1 MVLIMRQVS
10 FKKGIAAPLLAL
22 MILISFPIQA
32 YAENKPLRVAFSAY
46 LPPYHFVDDNGEYSG
61 IHIEILN
68 WIAKKKKIDV
78 EYLAYETDGECLR
91 ALKSGEADILLG
103 HKTGDSAA
111 AELQYTAELTS
122 SYLCLIAPNE
132 VTAQLINTNDYNFL
146 SAVIEFG
153 LAASSS
159 LARLGIRSYLAKGN
173 QVQVLEELV
182 NDNADLALAVYDSSR
197 YLLKKKNLENSF
209 SVVRRYIS
217 PVSHAMLLRSD
228 DWELFNALDTGL
240 TELRATGQYDAIYRK
255 WIPENEAELAQ
266 HMNERIT
273 KIILISIGAVLFILG
288 LFFILN
294 RLLKKQVKEKTK
306 ELHEANRELDRQ
318 MIKLQSES
326 RIRYGMIEYSPNGM
340 VSFNTDYRVVLANK
354 AAIELC
360 GLKKNIIGQDVRML
374 NVFGEI
380 LSNVGY
386 DVFSLEYY
394 GEKVNHPAILM
405 LEKDGETSYY
415 RYNIY
420 RSRDENGI
428 SDVLLT
434 VENTTAEERKKHE
447 LFEKEKTRTLNR
459 LVASIAHEIKNPLM
473 TIRTAVS
480 LLKTKADDQKAQE
493 AFIRFVPDEVDR
505 INHLV
510 EGLINYARPA
520 KGESV
525 VVDLS
530 ELVNESM
537 YFVNIASE
545 KNHFQIKMD
554 LCERATVF
562 VNRDRIKQSLI
573 NIVLN
578 GVESMAEKQHLYPE
592 AQLKM
597 QITVK
602 TDEKYSSVTIRDEGM
617 GMTANDIRH
626 CTEPFY
632 STKKTGTGLGLSLV
646 QQFVEDNSGTFAI
659 RSKKNIYTEC
669 ELKFRRAAAAYEK

>member
-1 MVLIMRQVS
+1 MRPVS
-10 FKKGIAAPLLAL
+10 FRKWITAPLLAL
-22 MILISFPIQA
+22 MILFSFPMQA
-32 YAENKPLRVAFSAY
+32 YAENKPLRAAFSAY
-46 LPPYHFVDDNGEYSG
+46 LPPYHFIDESGEYSG
-61 IHIEILN
+61 LHIDILN
-68 WIAKKKKIDV
+68 WIARKKKMDV
-78 EYLAYETDGECLR
+78 LYVAYETDGECLR
-91 ALKSGEADILLG
+91 ALRSGEVDILLG

-111 AELQYTAELTS
+111 GELQYTAELTS
-122 SYLCLIAPNE
+122 SHLSLIASNE
-132 VTAQLINTNDYNFL
+132 VTAQLFNTNDYNYL

-173 QVQVLEELV
+173 QVQVLEELI
-182 NDNADLALAVYDSSR
+182 DGKADMALTVYDSSR
-197 YLLKKKNLENSF
+197 YLLKKMNLQNSY
-209 SVVRRYIS
+209 SIVRRYIS
-217 PVSHAMLLRSD
+217 PVSHAMLLRTE

-240 TELRATGQYDAIYRK
+240 TELRATGQYDVIYRK
-255 WIPENEAELAQ
+255 WIPENEAEIAQ
-266 HMNERIT
+266 HMNERIR
-273 KIILISIGAVLFILG
+273 KIILIFIGTVSLILG
-288 LFFILN
+288 FFFILN

-340 VSFNTDYRVVLANK
+340 VSFSTDYRVILANQ

-360 GLKKNIIGQDVRML
+360 GLKNNIIGQDVRML
-374 NVFGEI
+374 SVFGEI

-420 RSRDENGI
+420 RSRDEKGI

-480 LLKTKADDQKAQE
+480 LLKTKGSDQKAQE
-493 AFIRFVPDEVDR
+493 AFIRFVPNEVDR

-530 ELVNESM
+530 ELVNECM
-537 YFVNIASE
+537 YFVNVASE
-545 KNHFQIKMD
+545 KSHFQINVD
-554 LCERATVF
+554 LCEHATVF

-578 GVESMAEKQHLYPE
+578 GIESMDEKQHAYPE
-592 AQLKM
+592 AVM
-597 QITVK
+597 NMYITVK
-602 TDEKYSSVTIRDEGM
+602 ADAKYSSVTIRDEGM

-646 QQFVEDNSGTFAI
+646 KQFVQDDSGTFTI
-659 RSKKNIYTEC
+659 RSKKNLYTEC
-669 ELKFRRAAAAYEK
+669 ELKFRRVAATHEK

>member
-1 MVLIMRQVS
+1 MRHS
-10 FKKGIAAPLLAL
+10 GFEKLKFAPILMLAL
-22 MILISFPIQA
+22 LVSVSPQA
-32 YAENKPLRVAFSAY
+32 YAQNQQLRAAFSAH
-46 LPPYHFVDDNGEYSG
+46 LPPYHFVDENGEYVG
-61 IHIEILN
+61 LHIDILN

-78 EYLAYETDGECLR
+78 KLVAYETDGECLR
-91 ALKSGEADILLG
+91 ALKSGEVDILLG
-103 HKTGDSAA
+103 HKTGDGAV

-122 SYLCLIAPNE
+122 SYLCLIASNE

-159 LARLGIRSYLAKGN
+159 LTRLGIRSYLAKGN
-173 QVQVLEELV
+173 QVQVLEELIEG
-182 NDNADLALAVYDSSR
+182 NADLALAVNDSGR
-197 YLLKKKNLENSF
+197 YLLRKTNLMNRY

-217 PVSHAMLLRSD
+217 PVSHAMLLRSE

-273 KIILISIGAVLFILG
+273 KIVLIFIGAVMSILG
-288 LFFILN
+288 FFFILN
-294 RLLKKQVKEKTK
+294 RLLKKQVREKTK

-326 RIRYGMIEYSPNGM
+326 RIRYGMIEYSPNSM
-340 VSFNTDYRVVLANK
+340 VSFNTDYRGVLANQ
-354 AAIELC
+354 AAMALC
-360 GLKKNIIGQDVRML
+360 GLKKNIIGHDVRML

-386 DVFSLEYY
+386 DIFSLEHYS
-394 GEKVNHPAILM
+394 EKVNHPAILM
-405 LEKDGETSYY
+405 LEKDGEYSYY
-415 RYNIY
+415 RYNLY
-420 RSRDENGI
+420 RSRDEKGI
-428 SDVLLT
+428 SNVLLT
-434 VENTTAEERKKHE
+434 VENATAEERKKQE
-447 LFEKEKTRTLNR
+447 MFEKEKTRTINR

-480 LLKTKADDQKAQE
+480 LLKTKGDDQKIQE

-505 INHLV
+505 INRLV

-520 KGESV
+520 KGQGV
-525 VVDLS
+525 IVNLS
-530 ELVNESM
+530 ELVNECMSLIN
-537 YFVNIASE
+537 VALE
-545 KNHFQIKMD
+545 KNRFRIEAD
-554 LCERATVF
+554 LCEHATVF

-578 GVESMAEKQHLYPE
+578 GVESMDEKQHLHPE
-592 AQLKM
+592 AILKM
-597 QITVK
+597 NITVK
-602 TDEKYSSVTIRDEGM
+602 ADEKYSSVTIRDEGM
-617 GMTANDIRH
+617 GMTPNDIRH
-626 CTEPFY
+626 CTEPYY

-646 QQFVEDNSGTFAI
+646 KQFVEDNSGTFVV
-659 RSKKNIYTEC
+659 RSKKNLYTEC
-669 ELKFRRAAAAYEK
+669 ELKFRRAATAYEK